1 MQSWGKSF
9 VNIES
14 GGDIQVALLGRMIS
28 ISTAFHPRVLG
39 TSESFQ
45 QIILGLA
52 EAADWSTKKVFKTVK
67 WRD

>member
-14 GGDIQVALLGRMIS
+14 GGDFQVALLGRMIS

-39 TSESFQ
+39 KLFQ

-52 EAADWSTKKVFKTVK
+52 VAADWSTRKVFKTVK